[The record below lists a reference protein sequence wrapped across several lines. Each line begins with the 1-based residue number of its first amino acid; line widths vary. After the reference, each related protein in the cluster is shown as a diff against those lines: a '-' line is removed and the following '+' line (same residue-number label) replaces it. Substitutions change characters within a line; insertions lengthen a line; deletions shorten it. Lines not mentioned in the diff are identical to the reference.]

1 MIFVVSHFFI
11 FSSHRGGLW
20 PLCLFRFHYGSDL
33 KLRSSCELHSTVNSH
48 NKRPICLRWD
58 PLYDWSGS
66 SEQLYQEQTQTL
78 NGGNEVKSQ
87 SAHKIVLV
95 VYHETGLNG
104 CFAICS
110 LECWCNPGGTFTVGW
125 IRESNYCWIQTRGQG
140 KLSLFTEAE
149 SSRLSQIRGMFRH
162 VFMVKSTALLVCDV
176 VCICVV
182 QNLLSFPCF
191 RAGLWT
197 QWLKTCLLAWLQGN
211 IFKCQKLRL
220 LDLSSSKNC
229 IYIDNWALENMHLWD

>member
-1 MIFVVSHFFI
+1 MSCIPQSTATIKGQFVY
-11 FSSHRGGLW
+11 GGI
-20 PLCLFRFHYGSDL
+20 LCRTDL
-33 KLRSSCELHSTVNSH
+33 AARSNCTR
-48 NKRPICLRWD
+48 NKHKHWMVEMAGVEKCC
-58 PLYDWSGS
+58 
-66 SEQLYQEQTQTL
+66 TAVA
-78 NGGNEVKSQ
+78 EVKSQ

-110 LECWCNPGGTFTVGW
+110 LECWCNPGRTLTVGW
-125 IRESNYCWIQTRGQG
+125 VWESNYCWIQTRGQG

-162 VFMVKSTALLVCDV
+162 VFMVKSTALLVCD